1 MKKQEGNSFFSN
13 EKVKKILPKV
23 LAAVKLLILAGI
35 ILGVPSYMYVYHQD
49 WLIMLKDVDKF
60 KEVVRHSFNGPLVV
74 LSAQIIQIIIAFIPG
89 QGIQMATGYIYGLGV
104 SIVFSIVGAV
114 IGETVAFIIGRV
126 LGYDGL
132 RIIMP
137 KGMIDKYVDRLGAK
151 KSLRIVF
158 ILYLLPGFPKDLIN
172 YVAGISNLRLNVFLI
187 SATIARTPAMI
198 GSILIGTLLDSKR
211 YYLVAVIGIISIIL
225 FFIGIKYRKK
235 LDAFIDETLGEN
247 ISITNNS
254 KE

>member
-225 FFIGIKYRKK
+225 FFI
-235 LDAFIDETLGEN
+235 
-247 ISITNNS
+247 
-254 KE
+254 

>member
-35 ILGVPSYMYVYHQD
+35 ILGIPSYMYVYHQD

-172 YVAGISNLRLNVFLI
+172 YVAGISNLR
-187 SATIARTPAMI
+187 
-198 GSILIGTLLDSKR
+198 
-211 YYLVAVIGIISIIL
+211 ISI
-225 FFIGIKYRKK
+225 
-235 LDAFIDETLGEN
+235 
-247 ISITNNS
+247 
-254 KE
+254 

>member
-1 MKKQEGNSFFSN
+1 MKKERDNFFLN
-13 EKVKKILPKV
+13 EKVKKTLPKV
-23 LAAVKLLILAGI
+23 LAVIKLLVLAGI
-35 ILGVPSYMYVYHQD
+35 ILGIPSYMYVYHKD
-49 WLIMLKDVDKF
+49 WLTMLKDVDEF

-104 SIVFSIVGAV
+104 SIVFSVVGAV
-114 IGETVAFIIGRV
+114 IGETIAFAIGRA

-132 RIIMP
+132 RIIVP
-137 KGMIDKYVDRLGAK
+137 GGMIDKYVDRLGAK

-172 YVAGISNLRLNVFLI
+172 YVAGISNLRLSAFLI

-198 GSILIGTLLDSKR
+198 GSILIGTFLDSKR
-211 YYLVAVIGIISIIL
+211 YYLVAVIGVISIIL
-225 FFIGIKYRKK
+225 FFIGMKYRKK
-235 LDAFIDETLGEN
+235 LDAFIDETLGDN
-247 ISITNNS
+247 ISITN
-254 KE
+254 KPKG